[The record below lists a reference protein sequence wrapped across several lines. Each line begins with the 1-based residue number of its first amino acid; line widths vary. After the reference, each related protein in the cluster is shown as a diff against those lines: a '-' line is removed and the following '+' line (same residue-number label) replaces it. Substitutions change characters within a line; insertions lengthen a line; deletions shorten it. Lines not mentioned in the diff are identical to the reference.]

1 MKRCLQVGVDVFA
14 ELVGHK
20 EGLEEGVEVAG
31 GAFVY

>member
-1 MKRCLQVGVDVFA
+1 MRRRVQVGVDVLA
-14 ELVGHK
+14 ELVGHE